1 MKTQCWRH
9 SATNISDEPFKVW
22 AKCRQAPGSDPTCAQ
37 WLLPTLLSV
46 DRDPGLL
53 RLRFTTLAV
62 ATVTCPLFAFV
73 FCVVWSLLFNFNE
86 TTATHC
92 RVPNYLPS
100 ISAAIGGPSPQRYV
114 WRLCV
119 GLHSAPRMLVAIV
132 YWSHYIRVG
141 VPAAWYRAL
150 CHLTLLANLLENL
163 ALLLLTYISSS
174 ENHWI
179 HEKSFIGFMASAML
193 HMTLTCLIWKQS
205 WKSTARTSY
214 RWKVQLTVFNFTC
227 FLLAACCYLRHNTYC
242 ESGVYTVFSFLEYL
256 VVLSNIAFHMT
267 AYWDFS
273 NKELLI
279 GTLPEEKQF

>member
-174 ENHWI
+174 ENHCTDLVQVEGPT
-179 HEKSFIGFMASAML
+179 H
-193 HMTLTCLIWKQS
+193 CL
-205 WKSTARTSY
+205 
-214 RWKVQLTVFNFTC
+214 QLYLFPAGCLLLPAAQHVLREWSLYS
-227 FLLAACCYLRHNTYC
+227 FLLPGVP
-242 ESGVYTVFSFLEYL
+242 SGFVQHCLPHDSILGLQQQGAPDRNPARGEA
-256 VVLSNIAFHMT
+256 VLSQLWEHLA
-267 AYWDFS
+267 
-273 NKELLI
+273 
-279 GTLPEEKQF
+279 